1 MTQVNNYNQLSEAP
15 EDGDAQVFGL
25 MAEFEDVSSVLAAAR
40 AVRDAGYRRFDV
52 HSPFPIHGVEKA
64 VGIPPTILP
73 WLVLG
78 GGLTGMTAGLVLT
91 IYTMSIDYPYLIS
104 GKPFNSMPAW
114 IPVVF
119 ELTILLS
126 AFAAVFGMLLLNKL
140 PMLSH
145 PLLNNDRFRRATSD
159 RFFVVID
166 ARDQMFD
173 ADRAGELLRDQGAA
187 AVELVMD

>member
-1 MTQVNNYNQLSEAP
+1 MTQVSSHNQLNEAS
-15 EDGDAQVFGL
+15 EDGDPQIFGL

-114 IPVVF
+114 IPVIF

-140 PMLSH
+140 PLLSH
-145 PLLNNDRFRRATSD
+145 PLLNNERFRRATSD

-173 ADRAGELLRDQGAA
+173 ADRTSELLNDQGAA